1 MLLQILF
8 FFFTAKSY
16 FTVYIYSHLFFSLD
30 LEFGP
35 FLEIPGVEAALLS
48 RGRGLEV
55 DY

>member
-1 MLLQILF
+1 MPSKLSPGRSI
-8 FFFTAKSY
+8 ARIR
-16 FTVYIYSHLFFSLD
+16 YIHTFFSLD